1 MAMITEQKAK
11 AVFDPIREAGHA
23 AASAQVRALKHE
35 VSRATYEQVMF
46 QTYAP
51 AEFVP
56 VRGEG
61 SRIWDREGRDY
72 IDFAGGVAVLSLG
85 HCHPALV
92 AALKAQAEKLWHI
105 SNYMVNE
112 PALRLAKKLTEK
124 TFADRV
130 FLCNSGTEANEGA
143 LKTARKWASTH
154 YGEKKHRIISTL
166 NAFHGRTWLAVS
178 TGGSAKYVQGMG
190 PAPPGITH
198 IPYNDVDAL
207 ARAMD
212 DEVACVILEPLQ
224 GEGGMYPGTAAFLGA
239 ARELCDRHKALLIF
253 DEIQSG
259 VGRTGAL
266 YSYMRKGVTPDIL
279 TSAKGIGG
287 GFPIG
292 CFMARE
298 EVAAVMQPGTHGTTY
313 GGNPLG
319 AAVAEVVLDIVDDP
333 AFLDRVLVA
342 EQRLRQGFAA
352 IHARHNVF
360 ADIRG
365 EGLWLGCELLPQYAN
380 RASDFM
386 KAGHRHGVVFLTAGN
401 NNILRFAPALNIS
414 DQEMDQGLARLER
427 AIAEMVAR
435 DSTT

>member
-1 MAMITEQKAK
+1 M
-11 AVFDPIREAGHA
+11 FDPIRNAPDHTTA
-23 AASAQVRALKHE
+23 AVAQVRPADE
-35 VSRATYEQVMF
+35 RRVTRETYDRVMF

-51 AEFVP
+51 AAFLP
-56 VRGEG
+56 TRASG
-61 SRIWDREGRDY
+61 SRLWDTEGRDY
-72 IDFAGGVAVLSLG
+72 VDLAGGVAVLSLG

-92 AALKAQAEKLWHI
+92 AALKAQADRMWHV

-112 PALRLAKKLTEK
+112 PALELAQKLVDA

-154 YGEKKHRIISTL
+154 FGEKKHRIISTT

-178 TGGSAKYVQGMG
+178 TGGSPKYVKGMG
-190 PAPPGITH
+190 PVPAGITH
-198 IPYNDVDAL
+198 VPYNDVDAL

-212 DEVACVILEPLQ
+212 DDVACVILEPMQ
-224 GEGGMYPGTAAFLGA
+224 GEGGMYPGTPAFLAA
-239 ARELCDRHKALLIF
+239 ARELCDRHRALLIF

-292 CFMARE
+292 CFMATE
-298 EVAAVMQPGTHGTTY
+298 EVAQVMQPGTHGTTY

-319 AAVAEVVLDIVDDP
+319 AAVANAVLDIVDQP
-333 AFLDRVLVA
+333 AFLARVLEA
-342 EQRLRQGFAA
+342 EARLRAGFEA
-352 IHARHNVF
+352 INARHRLF
-360 ADIRG
+360 ADVRG
-365 EGLWLGCELLPQYAN
+365 EGLWLGCELVAGWKN

-386 KAGHRHGVVFLTAGN
+386 KVGHRHGVIFLTAGN
-401 NNILRFAPALNIS
+401 NDILRFAPALNIT
-414 DQEMDQGLARLER
+414 DAEIDEGLARLER
-427 AIAEMVAR
+427 AAAELLNAA
-435 DSTT
+435 

>member
-1 MAMITEQKAK
+1 M
-11 AVFDPIREAGHA
+11 FDPIRNAPAHTTA
-23 AASAQVRALKHE
+23 AVAQVRPADE
-35 VSRATYEQVMF
+35 RRVTRETYDRVMF

-51 AEFVP
+51 AAFVP
-56 VRGEG
+56 ARASG
-61 SRIWDREGRDY
+61 SRIWDTEGRDY
-72 IDFAGGVAVLSLG
+72 VDFAGGVAVLSLG

-92 AALKAQAEKLWHI
+92 AALKAQADRMWHV

-112 PALRLAKKLTEK
+112 PALELAQKLVDK

-154 YGEKKHRIISTL
+154 FGEQKHRIISTT

-178 TGGSAKYVQGMG
+178 TGGSPKYVKGMG
-190 PAPPGITH
+190 PVPPGITH
-198 IPYNDVDAL
+198 VPYNDVDAL
-207 ARAMD
+207 AQAMD
-212 DEVACVILEPLQ
+212 DDVACVILEPMQ
-224 GEGGMYPGTAAFLGA
+224 GEGGMYPGTPAFLAA
-239 ARELCDRHKALLIF
+239 ARELCDRHRALLIF

-292 CFMARE
+292 CFMATE
-298 EVAAVMQPGTHGTTY
+298 AVAQVMQPGTHGTTY

-319 AAVAEVVLDIVDDP
+319 AAVAHAVLDIVDQP
-333 AFLDRVLVA
+333 AFLARVLEA
-342 EQRLRQGFAA
+342 EARLRAGFEA
-352 IHARHNVF
+352 INARHRLF
-360 ADIRG
+360 ADVRG
-365 EGLWLGCELLPQYAN
+365 EGLWLGCELVPAWKN

-386 KAGHRHGVVFLTAGN
+386 KAGHRHGVIFLTAGN
-401 NNILRFAPALNIS
+401 NDILRFAPALNIT
-414 DQEMDQGLARLER
+414 DAEIDEGLLRLER
-427 AIAEMVAR
+427 AVAELLSAA
-435 DSTT
+435 